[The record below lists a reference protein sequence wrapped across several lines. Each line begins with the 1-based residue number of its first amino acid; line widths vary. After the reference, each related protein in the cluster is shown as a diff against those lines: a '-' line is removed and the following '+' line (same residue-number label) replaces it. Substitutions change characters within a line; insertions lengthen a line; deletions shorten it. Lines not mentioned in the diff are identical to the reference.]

1 VSRGG
6 GEGREVA
13 TTRLDDGVRVV
24 LAPNPGIMTGPGT
37 NQYLFGDRETLLVDV
52 ALWGGENAAR
62 LAAALGPSGGR
73 VTAIALTHIHPDHVG
88 GAGGLRA
95 ASGAPVAVH
104 ASRATF
110 ALGDRALAPERLLAD
125 GDEVTHAAGRL
136 RVVHTPGHE
145 SGHCCFLDPDRR
157 WLFTGDLVLGTGTVV
172 IPPPD
177 GDMCAYLASLR
188 RLLELDLARILP
200 GHGPP
205 IERPYEKVEEYLAH
219 RLMRERQILAAL
231 AAGLDTVPEIVA
243 RLYAEVPAVL
253 HPAAALTVR
262 AHLAKL
268 VGEDAV
274 REDPEGRFRAL
285 G

>member
-6 GEGREVA
+6 EGSAVA
-13 TTRLDDGVRVV
+13 TVRLDDGVKVV
-24 LAPNPGIMTGPGT
+24 LAPNPGVMTGPGT
-37 NQYLFGDRETLLVDV
+37 NQYLFGDREALLVDV

-62 LAAALGPSGGR
+62 VGAALSPAGGR
-73 VTAIALTHIHPDHVG
+73 VGAIALTHVHPDHVG
-88 GAGGLRA
+88 GVAGLRA
-95 ASGAPVAVH
+95 ASGATVAVH
-104 ASRATF
+104 ASRAEF
-110 ALGDRALAPERLLAD
+110 ALGERALAPDRLLAD
-125 GDEVTHAAGRL
+125 GDEVSHAAGRL

-177 GDMCAYLASLR
+177 GDMRAYLTSLR
-188 RLLELDLARILP
+188 RLLELDLTRILP

-205 IERPYEKVEEYLAH
+205 IDRPYEKVEEYLAH
-219 RLMRERQILAAL
+219 RLMRERQVLAAL
-231 AAGLDTVPEIVA
+231 AAGLHTVPEIVA
-243 RLYAEVPAVL
+243 RLYADVPAVL

-268 VGEDAV
+268 VAEDAV
-274 REDPEGRFRAL
+274 REEPDDRFRAV